1 MRAEEIKRIIKP
13 QDVAYRYLG
22 VPNKRGNKLWYKA
35 PWRDERT
42 ASLLVDDRGFYDFG
56 ESWGGDIFAFTQKYF
71 RVDFKTAY
79 AMICR
84 DFNITTD
91 DNFSNESTRH
101 TIELRKQETE
111 IKNRLREW
119 FDEIWNKLCEELHI
133 VQKAIPYL
141 RGDALAIYYDKE
153 FKIELLIEQ
162 LENIK
167 TTEEIA
173 QTYKN
178 KDLIEEVL
186 L

>member
-42 ASLLVDDRGFYDFG
+42 ASLLVDDKGFYDFG
-56 ESWGGDIFAFTQKYF
+56 ESWGGDIFAFIQKYF
-71 RVDFKTAY
+71 KINFKNAY
-79 AMICR
+79 NLICR
-84 DFNITTD
+84 EFNIRTD
-91 DNFSNESTRH
+91 DNFSNESIKH
-101 TIELRKQETE
+101 IIEIKKQENE
-111 IKNRLREW
+111 LKNRLKEW
-119 FDEIWNKLCEELHI
+119 FNVSWIRLCEELTI
-133 VQKAIPYL
+133 VQKAIPHL
-141 RGDALAIYYDKE
+141 RGESLKIYYDKE

-173 QTYKN
+173 QMYKN